1 MRRGTRWA
9 LRDVSLTLRP
19 GECWLLTGRNG
30 SGKTMLMKLL
40 RGDVWPTPTGR
51 EQRLYRLDD
60 ETHRQPLAARERI
73 AYLGPESQDKFE
85 SYEWNLRVA
94 DIVALSKLA
103 VPDAVATLRKLICHD
118 VGDL

>member
-1 MRRGTRWA
+1 MRRGTHWA
-9 LRDVSLTLRP
+9 LRDVSLTLRS
-19 GECWLLTGRNG
+19 GEHWLLTGRNG

-73 AYLGPESQDKFE
+73 AYLGPEVPGQVRA
-85 SYEWNLRVA
+85 LRVEPA
-94 DIVALSKLA
+94 
-103 VPDAVATLRKLICHD
+103 RRRCR
-118 VGDL
+118 GDGAH